1 MNIEN
6 FIMKKSIKLI
16 INAFMHLRKILI
28 HKYWVGLYCFKCGL
42 YWRGLVHDL
51 SKFSPVEFF
60 ESIKYYQG
68 NSSPIDAAKKDK
80 GYSKAWQHHKGRN
93 KHHYEYW
100 TDNYDNGTTCIEMP
114 FIYAVEMLCDYLGA
128 AHAYWGN
135 NFTYSAEY
143 DWWIK
148 KSEVAKM
155 HPNTKSFITSVLK
168 LLVHCEKC
176 NYSVNTV
183 LQYSRLFF
191 IYQKYN

>member
-1 MNIEN
+1 
-6 FIMKKSIKLI
+6 MKKNIKLI
-16 INAFMHLRKILI
+16 INAFKHLRKIFI

-51 SKFSPVEFF
+51 SKLSPIEFF

-68 NSSPIDAAKKDK
+68 DSSPINAAKKDK
-80 GYSKAWQHHKGRN
+80 GYSLAWMHHRGRN

-128 AHAYWGN
+128 AHAYCGKD
-135 NFTYSAEY
+135 FTYSAEY

-148 KSEVAKM
+148 KSKVAKM
-155 HPNTKSFITSVLK
+155 HPNTKEFITRVLVYMVNFENAGLNPEY
-168 LLVHCEKC
+168 LLDH
-176 NYSVNTV
+176 NI
-183 LQYSRLFF
+183 LFTL
-191 IYQKYN
+191 YQKYSTNTYNF

>member
-1 MNIEN
+1 MNAEN

-16 INAFMHLRKILI
+16 INAFRHLRKVLI

-60 ESIKYYQG
+60 ESVKYYRG

-114 FIYAVEMLCDYLGA
+114 FAYAVEMLCDYLGA

>member
-16 INAFMHLRKILI
+16 INAFKHLRKILI

-51 SKFSPVEFF
+51 SKFSLVEFF

-68 NSSPIDAAKKDK
+68 DSSPINAAKKDK
-80 GYSKAWQHHKGRN
+80 GYSKAWLHHRGRN

-100 TDNYDNGTTCIEMP
+100 TDNYDNGTTCIKMP

-128 AHAYWGN
+128 AHAYWGKS
-135 NFTYSAEY
+135 FSYTAEY
-143 DWWIK
+143 DWWHEKRKI
-148 KSEVAKM
+148 AKM
-155 HPNTKSFITSVLK
+155 HPDTKNFITQVLRT
-168 LLVHCEKC
+168 LAEYEKYDY
-176 NYSVNTV
+176 NINNI
-183 LQYSRLFF
+183 LQYNNLLL

>member
-1 MNIEN
+1 
-6 FIMKKSIKLI
+6 MKKSIKQM
-16 INAFMHLRKILI
+16 INVFKHLKKILI

-80 GYSKAWQHHKGRN
+80 GYSLAWMHHKGRN

-128 AHAYWGN
+128 ARAYWGKD
-135 NFTYSAEY
+135 FTYAAEY

-148 KSEVAKM
+148 KSKVAKM
-155 HPNTKSFITSVLK
+155 HPNTKNFITFVLACMANIEK
-168 LLVHCEKC
+168 VGLNTENFLNHNLLF
-176 NYSVNTV
+176 T
-183 LQYSRLFF
+183 L
-191 IYQKYN
+191 YQKNIIKNESK

>member
-114 FIYAVEMLCDYLGA
+114 FTYAVEMLCDYLGA